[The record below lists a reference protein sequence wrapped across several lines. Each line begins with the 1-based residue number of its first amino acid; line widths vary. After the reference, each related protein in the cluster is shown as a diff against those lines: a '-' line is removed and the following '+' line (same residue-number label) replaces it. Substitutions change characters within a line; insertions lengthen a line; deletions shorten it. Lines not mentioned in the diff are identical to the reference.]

1 MSPPSAV
8 YLDYNATTPCDPRVV
23 EAMLPYFTSQFA
35 NPSST
40 AHLPGREAAEAV
52 EQAREQVA
60 ALLNAAPKDVLFTS
74 GATESNNIALY
85 GVARAAMRNANPR
98 RRIITTRTEHKAVL
112 EPLADLGEQGCDVHY
127 VPVDR
132 FGQVDLTE
140 LKSCLTADTLL
151 VSIQAANSE
160 IGTLQPL
167 EEIAELVKAVGAF
180 FHCDATQAI
189 GKIPLD
195 WRSLPF
201 DLLSM
206 SSHKIYGP
214 KGIGA
219 LLARRSLRQGQ
230 LSPLSRG
237 GGQEGG
243 LRAGTQNVPAIVGF
257 GLACDI
263 MSHEGEADAQRMK
276 ILRDAFEANLKRQM
290 PEVTFNGHAQRR
302 LPGTSSVTVPEVEA
316 DALLANLPGLALSLG
331 SACNSG
337 AIEPS
342 YVLTEIGL
350 SREAAASS
358 FRLSLG
364 RWTTVTDIELASREI
379 ADAVHRLRQLL
390 AC

>member
-1 MSPPSAV
+1 MSTLSAI

-35 NPSST
+35 NPAST

-52 EQAREQVA
+52 EKGREQIA
-60 ALLNAAPKDVLFTS
+60 ALLGASPRDVLFTS

-85 GVARAAMRNANPR
+85 GVAHAALLNANPR
-98 RRIITTRTEHKAVL
+98 RRIITTPIEHKAVL
-112 EPLADLGEQGCDVHY
+112 EPLADLGERGFDVQF
-127 VPVDR
+127 VSVNR
-132 FGQVDLTE
+132 FGQVDLAE
-140 LKSCLTADTLL
+140 LQACLTQDTLL

-167 EEIAELVKAVGAF
+167 MEISERVKASGAF

-189 GKIPLD
+189 GKIPLA
-195 WRSLPF
+195 WRSLPV

-243 LRAGTQNVPAIVGF
+243 LRAGTQNVPGIVGF
-257 GLACDI
+257 GLACEI
-263 MSHEGEADAQRMK
+263 LGQESEAETRRMAT
-276 ILRDAFEANLKRQM
+276 LRDAFEANLKKRL
-290 PEVTFNGHAQRR
+290 PEVSFNGHPQQR
-302 LPGTSSVTVPEVEA
+302 LPGTSNVTLPGVEA

-342 YVLTEIGL
+342 YVLTQIGL

-364 RWTTVTDIELASREI
+364 RWTTPTDIELASEHIGRAAEHLKHI
-379 ADAVHRLRQLL
+379 S
-390 AC
+390 